1 MEDGRARWQSFY
13 NIFLYLEVQS
23 LALRERNF
31 GKGGNKVTH
40 WHAATMASA
49 APSQH
54 TGKRNFGK
62 GGNKVTHWHAATM
75 ASAAPSQHTGKRKFG
90 KGGNKVTH
98 CKWLQWPQLH
108 PHNIPV
114 KGNLEKEAKR
124 SLIASG
130 YNGLSCTL
138 TTNR

>member
-23 LALRERNF
+23 LALRE
-31 GKGGNKVTH
+31 
-40 WHAATMASA
+40 
-49 APSQH
+49 
-54 TGKRNFGK
+54 RNFGK

>member
-54 TGKRNFGK
+54 TGKR
-62 GGNKVTHWHAATM
+62 
-75 ASAAPSQHTGKRKFG
+75 KFG
-90 KGGNKVTH
+90 KGGKKVTH

-108 PHNIPV
+108 PHNKPV
-114 KGNLEKEAKR
+114 IGILEMEATR
-124 SLIASG
+124 SLIARG
-130 YNGLSCTL
+130 YNGPNYTFKSCL
-138 TTNR
+138 GGEGRHAENGRNKTTH